1 MTSNTDT
8 IPSLEHATSIG
19 NQLLRILN
27 TTDGVANTVPLLGNM
42 TGLFIANDI
51 ISYATTM
58 ASNMVTLNNSVSG
71 GISNISNSAM
81 NLIISDVQTMNN
93 YIYSTRTSDWA
104 FYVQSIQILEDY
116 NKLNKFDNM
125 GNTQTYLV
133 NNLIGTERLK
143 DNLAN
148 Q

>member
-1 MTSNTDT
+1 
-8 IPSLEHATSIG
+8 
-19 NQLLRILN
+19 
-27 TTDGVANTVPLLGNM
+27 M